1 MDLGTGEPIDGYEL
15 IDSGRGRKLE
25 RFGDVLLDRPSSQAI
40 WPRTDAARWEQAQAV
55 FLRGEGGSG
64 EWQTR
69 GAELPESW
77 NAELGDLEFEIR
89 LTGFGNVGLFPEHSS
104 HFTWMRELVAG
115 REGSR
120 VLNLFAYTGGASIAC
135 AKGGAEVVHVD
146 SAKAV
151 NGWAK
156 LNAERSGVP
165 DDAVRYLADDATKL
179 VKREIRREHHYDGIV
194 LDPPSFG
201 RGPKGEVWK
210 LERGLAPLIA
220 SCVDLLSDS
229 PLFLLLTAHSPGVT
243 PAVLRAM
250 LAPLGGEVESG
261 EMLLEG
267 GGPALPAGA
276 YARWTP

>member
-1 MDLGTGEPIDGYEL
+1 MDLKSGGLAGYEL
-15 IDSGRGRKLE
+15 IDSGDGRKLE
-25 RFGDVLLDRPSSQAI
+25 RFGDVLLDRPSAQAI
-40 WPRTDAARWEQAQAV
+40 WPRSHPARWEDARAV
-55 FLRGEGGSG
+55 FLRGEGGGG

-69 GAELPESW
+69 GGELPESW
-77 NAELGDLEFEIR
+77 SAELDSLVFEIR

-104 HFTWMRELVAG
+104 HFAWMRELIAA
-115 REGSR
+115 RDEPK
-120 VLNLFAYTGGASIAC
+120 VLNLFAYTGGATIAC
-135 AKGGAEVVHVD
+135 ALSGANVVHVD

-156 LNAERSGVP
+156 LNAENSGVP

-179 VKREIRREHHYDGIV
+179 AKREIRRDNKYEGIV
-194 LDPPSFG
+194 IDPPSFG

-220 SCVDLLSDS
+220 NCQELLVDS

-250 LAPLGGEVESG
+250 LAPLGGDVESG

-276 YARWTP
+276 FARWTP